1 MPRYSYIAKPENNN
15 KDVSGTAEAFDKSE
29 LSKMLKD
36 KGLFLIKAE
45 EKKKKKIFSFVF
57 FGKVSLVEKMMLT
70 RNLQVMLSGGLSL
83 SRTLQ
88 VLENQTKNEKL
99 RLVLSDIKE
108 QIDKGK
114 SFSESLKRHPSVFP
128 EVFQSMI
135 QLSEEAGTIE
145 EVLGNLTNQMEKEH
159 DLRSKIQGALIY
171 PVVILFA
178 MTVIGLLMLTIFI
191 PQLAGVFDD
200 MGLELP
206 LLTRIIIDFGV
217 FVSNNWI
224 MIPIFFLIM
233 GYIIKILPRS
243 KKGKFLIDSALLKIP
258 VISSIVR
265 KNNCSYTART
275 LSSLMV
281 SGVPIIKS
289 MGIVSR
295 SLSNVHFKKSLEKA
309 AKEMEKGKK
318 LSQAMAPYSKLYTFL
333 MIQMIEV
340 GEETGQTSKILT
352 TVADFFEEEVTNLTK
367 NLSSIIEPVLM
378 LFIGT
383 AIGFFAVSMIQPIY
397 SIIGQF

>member
-1 MPRYSYIAKPENNN
+1 
-15 KDVSGTAEAFDKSE
+15 
-29 LSKMLKD
+29 
-36 KGLFLIKAE
+36 
-45 EKKKKKIFSFVF
+45 
-57 FGKVSLVEKMMLT
+57 
-70 RNLQVMLSGGLSL
+70 
-83 SRTLQ
+83 
-88 VLENQTKNEKL
+88 
-99 RLVLSDIKE
+99 
-108 QIDKGK
+108 
-114 SFSESLKRHPSVFP
+114 
-128 EVFQSMI
+128 
-135 QLSEEAGTIE
+135 
-145 EVLGNLTNQMEKEH
+145 
-159 DLRSKIQGALIY
+159 
-171 PVVILFA
+171 
-178 MTVIGLLMLTIFI
+178 
-191 PQLAGVFDD
+191 
-200 MGLELP
+200 
-206 LLTRIIIDFGV
+206 
-217 FVSNNWI
+217 
-224 MIPIFFLIM
+224 
-233 GYIIKILPRS
+233 
-243 KKGKFLIDSALLKIP
+243 
-258 VISSIVR
+258 
-265 KNNCSYTART
+265 
-275 LSSLMV
+275 MV